1 MTAPTMQH
9 SAEKDVEALLLK
21 ERVFRRRPGDIAYPL
36 NHSNAMIDYDN
47 WDHIFFKKC
56 FRSITMTQFET
67 PPERVLDLGCGS
79 GLWVLE
85 AARQWENSTI
95 VGLDVMDVQP
105 KLFTLDPYKNLT
117 RRIKWMHHN
126 LLEGLP
132 FPDDCFD
139 FVRMSRLGLGVP
151 EDEWQFVL
159 EEVSRIMKPGAALEI
174 IEEDLI
180 FPYCPAVRRRPR
192 PPKITTLDLFPLA
205 NESIASSTRTSMTV
219 VPSPWDHSDDDL
231 VDGVLQKKT
240 SLSPLQESPTST
252 LPTPM
257 SHLSPKSAHSHH
269 SYTSNFIP
277 QLPPTPSPPPPPP
290 QDSFYTDPQ
299 DHSRLKAA
307 WDAMLSRRFL
317 APQLIT
323 VLPFYLSS
331 CFVDIKTH
339 PTLHI
344 PLPPNSSSSQSQLF
358 CSDYSSS
365 TNAFNPEEQFELK
378 RSTGR
383 LSDDENPHR
392 RESKVINDPKRI
404 FSWAPMHLARTV
416 QTVKACKEA
425 IWDEYV
431 KLHSPDLPPT
441 ITQARLKEGRRAVVS
456 SESAARESF
465 DRAWNNW
472 EKSVTFQSHSIF
484 DINGFDGVL
493 EKPLICSDMTDR
505 IGMRDSI
512 MFELLWA
519 EPAGER
525 PDWRVWR
532 NSLEIKSIEQPDPAV
547 DICRSI
553 RGFVAW
559 KPQNK

>member
-1 MTAPTMQH
+1 M
-9 SAEKDVEALLLK
+9 SNGAEKDVEALLLK

-36 NHSNAMIDYDN
+36 NHSNDMLNYDN
-47 WDHIFFKKC
+47 WDHLFFKKC
-56 FRSITMTQFET
+56 FRSLTMTQFET

-85 AARQWENSTI
+85 AANQWQESII
-95 VGLDVMDVQP
+95 VGLDVMDIQP
-105 KLFTLDPYKNLT
+105 KLSALDLNKDLA
-117 RRIKWMHHN
+117 RRIKWVHTN
-126 LLEGLP
+126 LLDGLP
-132 FPDDCFD
+132 FSDDCFD
-139 FVRMSRLGLGVP
+139 FVRISRLGLGVP

-159 EEVSRIMKPGAALEI
+159 EEVSRVMKPGAALEI
-174 IEEDLI
+174 LEEDLI
-180 FPYCPAVRRRPR
+180 FPFCQAARRRPR
-192 PPKITTLDLFPLA
+192 PKLLTLDLFPSD
-205 NESIASSTRTSMTV
+205 SIPSSARTSITV
-219 VPSPWDHSDDDL
+219 FSANPWDRSDDDL
-231 VDGVLQKKT
+231 MDGTLKKKT

-252 LPTPM
+252 IPTPI
-257 SHLSPKSAHSHH
+257 SHLSPKSANSHK
-269 SYTSNFIP
+269 SYTSNFISQP
-277 QLPPTPSPPPPPP
+277 VSSPPPS
-290 QDSFYTDPQ
+290 DSYYTDPQ

-317 APQLIT
+317 ASQLIT

-331 CFVDIKTH
+331 CFVDVKTH
-339 PTLHI
+339 STLHI
-344 PLPPNSSSSQSQLF
+344 PLPLNSSSSNSKLF

-383 LSDDENPHR
+383 VSDDEIPHR
-392 RESKVINDPKRI
+392 RDSTSNKDPKKV

-425 IWDEYV
+425 IWDEYA

-472 EKSVTFQSHSIF
+472 E
-484 DINGFDGVL
+484 N
-493 EKPLICSDMTDR
+493 DMTDR

-512 MFELLWA
+512 MFELLWP

-532 NSLEIKSIEQPDPAV
+532 NSLDIKNVEEPEPAV
-547 DICRSI
+547 DICRTI
-553 RGFVAW
+553 RGFVAC
-559 KPQNK
+559 KPRNK